1 MRRVAITGG
10 IGSGKS
16 FVCRMLAERGIEIY
30 DCDAA
35 AKRLMRTSS
44 ELRARL
50 TGLVGS
56 NLYDGERLNKP
67 VMAQFLLSSDE
78 NQRAI
83 NAIVHPAVGEDFLR
97 SGMKWMECAIL
108 FESGFDKLVDYK
120 ICVVA
125 PLEIRLQR
133 IMQRDGLTRQKA
145 MEWISKQMPQEEV
158 SSKCDFVIVNDGV
171 ADLQQQIENLN
182 NIIKI

>member
-1 MRRVAITGG
+1 MRRIAITGG

-16 FVCRMLAERGIEIY
+16 YVCRMLAEHGIEIY

-78 NQRAI
+78 NQRAV

-108 FESGFDKLVDYK
+108 FESGFDRLVDYK

>member
-1 MRRVAITGG
+1 MRRIAITGG

-78 NQRAI
+78 NQRAV
-83 NAIVHPAVGEDFLR
+83 NAIVHPAVGEDFLK

-133 IMQRDGLTRQKA
+133 IMTRDGLTRQKA
-145 MEWISKQMPQEEV
+145 LEWVGKQLPQEEV

>member
-1 MRRVAITGG
+1 MRRIAITGG

-16 FVCRMLAERGIEIY
+16 FVCRMLAEHGIEIY

-78 NQRAI
+78 NQRAV

-108 FESGFDKLVDYK
+108 FESGFDRLVDYK

-182 NIIKI
+182 NSIKI

>member
-1 MRRVAITGG
+1 MRRIAITGG

-16 FVCRMLAERGIEIY
+16 YVCRMLAEHGIEIY

-50 TGLVGS
+50 RGLVGS

-78 NQRAI
+78 NQRAV

-171 ADLQQQIENLN
+171 ADLQQQIENL
-182 NIIKI
+182 KTL

>member
-1 MRRVAITGG
+1 MRRIAITGG

-16 FVCRMLAERGIEIY
+16 YVCRMLAEHGIEIY
-30 DCDAA
+30 DCDDA

-78 NQRAI
+78 NQRAV

-133 IMQRDGLTRQKA
+133 VMQRDGLTRQKA

>member
-1 MRRVAITGG
+1 MRRIAITGG

-16 FVCRMLAERGIEIY
+16 YVCRMLAEHGIEIY

-78 NQRAI
+78 NQRAV

-133 IMQRDGLTRQKA
+133 VMQRDGLTRQKA
-145 MEWISKQMPQEEV
+145 MEWICKQMPQEEV

>member
-16 FVCRMLAERGIEIY
+16 FGCRMLAEHGIEIY

-50 TGLVGS
+50 TGLVSS

-78 NQRAI
+78 NQRAV

>member
-1 MRRVAITGG
+1 MRRIAITGG

-16 FVCRMLAERGIEIY
+16 FVCRMLAEHGIEIY
-30 DCDAA
+30 DCDAV

-158 SSKCDFVIVNDGV
+158 SSKCDFIIVNDGV

>member
-1 MRRVAITGG
+1 MRRIAITGG

-35 AKRLMRTSS
+35 AKRLMRTSR
-44 ELRARL
+44 ELRTKL

-56 NLYDGERLNKP
+56 NVYDGERLNKP

-78 NQRAI
+78 NQRAV

>member
-1 MRRVAITGG
+1 MRRIAITGG

-16 FVCRMLAERGIEIY
+16 FVCRMLAEHGIEIY

-78 NQRAI
+78 NQRAV

>member
-1 MRRVAITGG
+1 MRRIAVTGG

-16 FVCRMLAERGIEIY
+16 YVCRMLAEHGIEIY

-125 PLEIRLQR
+125 PLKIRLQR

>member
-1 MRRVAITGG
+1 MRRIAITGG

-16 FVCRMLAERGIEIY
+16 YVCRMLAEHGIEIY

-78 NQRAI
+78 NQRAV

-108 FESGFDKLVDYK
+108 FDSGFDKLVDYK

>member
-16 FVCRMLAERGIEIY
+16 FVCRMLAEHGIEIY

-35 AKRLMRTSS
+35 AKRLMRSSS

-67 VMAQFLLSSDE
+67 VMAQFLLRSDE
-78 NQRAI
+78 NQRAV
-83 NAIVHPAVGEDFLR
+83 NAIVHPAVGEDFLK

>member
-1 MRRVAITGG
+1 MRRIAITGG

-16 FVCRMLAERGIEIY
+16 YVCRMLAEHGIEIY

-78 NQRAI
+78 NQRAV

-171 ADLQQQIENLN
+171 ADLQQQIGNLN

>member
-78 NQRAI
+78 NQRAV

>member
-1 MRRVAITGG
+1 MRRIAITGG

-16 FVCRMLAERGIEIY
+16 FVCRMLAEHGIEIY

-133 IMQRDGLTRQKA
+133 IMQRDGLTHQKA
-145 MEWISKQMPQEEV
+145 MEWISKQLPQEKV

>member
-1 MRRVAITGG
+1 MKRIAITGG

-16 FVCRMLAERGIEIY
+16 YVCRILKGKGIDVY
-30 DCDAA
+30 DCDEA
-35 AKRLMRTSS
+35 AKRLMRTS
-44 ELRARL
+44 EVIRRRL
-50 TGLVGS
+50 TELIGAQV
-56 NLYDGERLNKP
+56 YDGERLNKP

-145 MEWISKQMPQEEV
+145 MEWIGKQMPQEEV

>member
-1 MRRVAITGG
+1 MRRIAITGG

-16 FVCRMLAERGIEIY
+16 FVCRMLAEHGIEIY

-67 VMAQFLLSSDE
+67 VMAQFLLSIDE
-78 NQRAI
+78 NQRAV
-83 NAIVHPAVGEDFLR
+83 NAIVHPAVGEDFLK

>member
-1 MRRVAITGG
+1 MRRIAITGG

-78 NQRAI
+78 NQRAV

-133 IMQRDGLTRQKA
+133 IMTRDGLTRQKA
-145 MEWISKQMPQEEV
+145 LEWVGKQLPQEEV

>member
-1 MRRVAITGG
+1 MRRIAITGG

-16 FVCRMLAERGIEIY
+16 FVCRMLAERGVEIY

-56 NLYDGERLNKP
+56 NVYDGERLNKP

-78 NQRAI
+78 NQRAV

>member
-1 MRRVAITGG
+1 MRRIAITGG

-16 FVCRMLAERGIEIY
+16 FVCRMLAEHGIEIY

-145 MEWISKQMPQEEV
+145 MEWIGKQMPQEEV

>member
-1 MRRVAITGG
+1 MRRIAITGG

-16 FVCRMLAERGIEIY
+16 FVCRMLAEHGIEIY

-56 NLYDGERLNKP
+56 NLYDGERLDKA

-78 NQRAI
+78 NQRAV

>member
-1 MRRVAITGG
+1 MRRIAITGG

-16 FVCRMLAERGIEIY
+16 FVCRMLAEHGIEIY

-133 IMQRDGLTRQKA
+133 IMQRDGLTHQKA

>member
-16 FVCRMLAERGIEIY
+16 FVCRMLAEHGIEIY

-35 AKRLMRTSS
+35 AKRLMRSSS

-78 NQRAI
+78 NQRAV

>member
-1 MRRVAITGG
+1 MRLIAITGG

-16 FVCRMLAERGIEIY
+16 FVCRMLAEHGIEIY
-30 DCDAA
+30 DCDTA

>member
-1 MRRVAITGG
+1 MRRIAITGG

-78 NQRAI
+78 NQRAV

-97 SGMKWMECAIL
+97 SGMTWMECAIL

>member
-1 MRRVAITGG
+1 MRRIAITGG

-16 FVCRMLAERGIEIY
+16 YVCRMLAEHGIEIY

-78 NQRAI
+78 NQRAV
-83 NAIVHPAVGEDFLR
+83 NAIVHPAVGEDFFR

>member
-67 VMAQFLLSSDE
+67 VMAQFLLRSDE
-78 NQRAI
+78 NQRAV
-83 NAIVHPAVGEDFLR
+83 NAIVHPAVGEDFLK